1 MRRCPARPLIL
12 AGTFLV
18 LAMSVVP
25 APAVAQIPDKF
36 TNLQVL
42 PKDISKD
49 ELVSTMRGF
58 AGGLGV
64 RCTHC
69 HVGGTATDL
78 TGMKFESDDKKEKKI
93 ARAMMAMVKEINGS
107 FLKKTGIENPMLV
120 RCVTCHHGVT
130 RPESLADIL
139 KRDFEKGGADSVKAD
154 YLTLKAK
161 YYGAA
166 AYDFKP
172 RTLNEVAEWL
182 ANERK
187 DPDAAIAIM
196 QFNIE
201 QDPGVGYSYNL
212 LGRIQAGKG
221 DKPAAMASLQ
231 KAMELDPNDKQA
243 ARLLEKLR
251 AEK

>member
-1 MRRCPARPLIL
+1 MRTHLTRSLFL
-12 AGTFLV
+12 AGTSIA
-18 LAMSVVP
+18 LAMLTAP

-36 TNLQVL
+36 TNLKVL
-42 PKDISKD
+42 PKDISKE

-58 AGGLGV
+58 SSGLGV

-69 HVGGTATDL
+69 HVGGSAADL

-93 ARAMMAMVKEINGS
+93 ARAMMKMVREINGPL
-107 FLKKTGIENPMLV
+107 LKKTGIENPV
-120 RCVTCHHGVT
+120 QVKCVTCHHGVM

-139 KRDFEKGGADSVKAD
+139 KRDFEKGGADSAKAD
-154 YLTLKAK
+154 YLALKTK
-161 YYGAA
+161 YYGTA

-187 DPDAAIAIM
+187 DDDAAIAIM

-201 QDPGVGYSYNL
+201 QDPAVT
-212 LGRIQAGKG
+212 R
-221 DKPAAMASLQ
+221 P
-231 KAMELDPNDKQA
+231 
-243 ARLLEKLR
+243 R
-251 AEK
+251 ATCGGM

>member
-1 MRRCPARPLIL
+1 MRACSTHPLLLVSALLVFAIPAL
-12 AGTFLV
+12 
-18 LAMSVVP
+18 P

-58 AGGLGV
+58 ASGLGV

-93 ARAMMAMVKEINGS
+93 ARAMMAMVREINGPL
-107 FLKKTGIENPMLV
+107 LKKTGIENPV
-120 RCVTCHHGVT
+120 PVKCATCHHGVM

-139 KRDFEKGGADSVKAD
+139 KRDFEKGGADSAKAD
-154 YLTLKAK
+154 YLALKAK

-187 DPDAAIAIM
+187 DNDAAIAIM

-201 QDPGVGYSYNL
+201 QDPSVAYSYNL

-221 DKPAAMASLQ
+221 DKPAAIASLK
-231 KAMELDPNDKQA
+231 KAIELDPNDKQS
-243 ARLLEKLR
+243 ARLLEKLQ